1 MTISRKYRQAMLLI
15 ALLGAVG
22 AMWLAVTGCASSP
35 CPIGTPEIRVDK
47 VVDQF
52 GNVVAGQ
59 VDLTRLPAGWKVRLA
74 GSQAMELKASAYDA
88 KATMSHGSFPTN
100 PTVGDEFYYNGRYYG
115 YCGRQWGW
123 APRVPGA
130 ASVTP
135 DGPAAAWVTFATAG
149 KAMAVV
155 IVATCQGRPVGMPL
169 VIGVDPNA
177 KLGVSFPPVR
187 EVVVG
192 QPYLL
197 TIVGGYAS
205 WQIPSQGIG
214 LYVTYGDER
223 HLVGVL
229 MAGANGQLI
238 ATFGEGLNVVR
249 DMIPYGVVKTLTVEF
264 DIDGERYTFPITVV
278 GTGSGDD
285 EGDDGD
291 GGVYVPID

>member
-1 MTISRKYRQAMLLI
+1 
-15 ALLGAVG
+15 
-22 AMWLAVTGCASSP
+22 
-35 CPIGTPEIRVDK
+35 
-47 VVDQF
+47 
-52 GNVVAGQ
+52 
-59 VDLTRLPAGWKVRLA
+59 
-74 GSQAMELKASAYDA
+74 
-88 KATMSHGSFPTN
+88 
-100 PTVGDEFYYNGRYYG
+100 
-115 YCGRQWGW
+115 
-123 APRVPGA
+123 
-130 ASVTP
+130 
-135 DGPAAAWVTFATAG
+135 
-149 KAMAVV
+149 VV